1 MTPETTSETTTVG
14 IVGGGQLAR
23 MLVQAA
29 PAAGVDCVVLARPT
43 DESVADLGVEVIH
56 TDTVDRDALAALA
69 ARVDVVTFD
78 HEPTDLAAV
87 EAIEAAGHVVRPS
100 SAALRYADK
109 AHQRTHLAAAGL
121 PVPPFAV
128 VDDLTSVEKF
138 AATHGWPVVCKAPLG
153 GYDGR
158 GVWILEDAAAA
169 EAHLAAHPGTYLL
182 EPMLELSAEAAALVV
197 TGATG
202 EQRTYPI
209 VDTLQQDGICV
220 QVTAPSCL
228 PAHLVDRCGEVAR
241 AVAGVVGAVGILA
254 VELFV
259 VGDEVLV
266 NEIAPRTHNS
276 GHLTI
281 EACATSQFENHLRA
295 VAGLPLGP
303 TDLVVDS
310 ATMVNLL
317 GDDPVPAAEHGA
329 NQYVHR
335 YGKTPRPGRKVG
347 HVTTIVPRRQ
357 T

>member
-1 MTPETTSETTTVG
+1 MTTEATVVG

-29 PAAGVDCVVLARPT
+29 PAAGVECVVLARPT

-56 TDTVDRDALAALA
+56 AETVDHATLAALA

-87 EAIEAAGHVVRPS
+87 EAIEAAGVLTRPS
-100 SAALRYADK
+100 STALRFADK
-109 AHQRTHLAAAGL
+109 AHQRTHLAAAGV

-128 VDDLTSVEKF
+128 VDGVTAVEKF

-158 GVWILEDAAAA
+158 GVWVLEGPAAAD
-169 EAHLAAHPGTYLL
+169 EHLTTHPGTYVV
-182 EPMLELSAEAAALVV
+182 EPHLPLSAEAAALVV

-202 EQRTYPI
+202 EVRTYPI
-209 VDTLQQDGICV
+209 VDTLQRDGICV
-220 QVTAPSCL
+220 QVTVPSAL
-228 PAHLVDRCGEVAR
+228 PPHLVDRCGEVAR
-241 AVAGVVGAVGILA
+241 AVAEVVGAIGILA

-303 TDLVVDS
+303 TDLVVQR

-317 GDDPVPAAEHGA
+317 GDDPVPEAGPEPGTVRH
-329 NQYVHR
+329 VHR

-347 HVTTIVPRRQ
+347 HVTTIVPRRP

>member
-1 MTPETTSETTTVG
+1 MTARTVG

-23 MLVQAA
+23 MMVQAA

-56 TDTVDRDALAALA
+56 TDAVDHDALAALA

-87 EAIEAAGHVVRPS
+87 EAIEVAGILTRPS

-109 AHQRTHLAAAGL
+109 AHQRTHLAAAGV

-128 VDDLTSVEKF
+128 IDDLTGVEKF

-158 GVWILEDAAAA
+158 GVWMLENPATAD
-169 EAHLAAHPGTYLL
+169 EHLAAHPGTYVL
-182 EPMLELSAEAAALVV
+182 EPHLRLSAEAAALVV

-202 EQRTYPI
+202 EVRTYPI
-209 VDTLQQDGICV
+209 VDTLQRDGICV
-220 QVTAPSCL
+220 QVTVPSAL
-228 PAHLVDRCGEVAR
+228 PAPLVDRCAEVAR
-241 AVAGVVGAVGILA
+241 AVAEVVGAIGVLA

-303 TDLVVDS
+303 TDLVVER
-310 ATMVNLL
+310 ATMVNLI
-317 GDDPVPAAEHGA
+317 GDDPVPEPEPGPEAGA
-329 NQYVHR
+329 VRHVHR

-347 HVTTIVPRRQ
+347 HITTIVPRR
-357 T
+357 TT